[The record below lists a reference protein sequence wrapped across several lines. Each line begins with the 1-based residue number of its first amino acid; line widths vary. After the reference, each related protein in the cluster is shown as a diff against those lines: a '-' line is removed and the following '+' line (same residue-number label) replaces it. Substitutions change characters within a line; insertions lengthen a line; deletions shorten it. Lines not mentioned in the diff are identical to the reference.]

1 MKGKFKRVSVIVI
14 VSLLILAVAG
24 TVYYLFVYDKH
35 KPRLYQPQMTY
46 SFLQAEIERLEPI
59 AENSY
64 AEVFITKDGFKGILG
79 YNCTKS
85 SIDEIKKVFA
95 QLTRNDIDGEHI
107 VFPDDSYEIFVD
119 KARYTPIT
127 DPLGYGW
134 FDYSGNLYKDRY
146 GKEEAKGKPNYRNQF
161 SFVIRK
167 DDEQFWF
174 TMFCNTDDAEKALS
188 ESISY
193 VNEQVLR

>member
-64 AEVFITKDGFKGILG
+64 ADNYSRLHCCRNFRKAHMRFGFRRGVCGNCKYFKGLPACHCRG
-79 YNCTKS
+79 FAELYFRLPRHGS
-85 SIDEIKKVFA
+85 SRNIEICQHLHFCGHGNPYCGAVYFVCNGQFFCGNA
-95 QLTRNDIDGEHI
+95 CRND
-107 VFPDDSYEIFVD
+107 
-119 KARYTPIT
+119 
-127 DPLGYGW
+127 LG
-134 FDYSGNLYKDRY
+134 FGN
-146 GKEEAKGKPNYRNQF
+146 F
-161 SFVIRK
+161 HSFI
-167 DDEQFWF
+167 
-174 TMFCNTDDAEKALS
+174 
-188 ESISY
+188 
-193 VNEQVLR
+193 